1 MEKISEKMYRQ
12 WSFNV
17 ASNNAVSVSA
27 LVGCGAK
34 SPSDW

>member
-1 MEKISEKMYRQ
+1 MEKNSGKMYRQ
-12 WSFNV
+12 CSFNV
-17 ASNNAVSVSA
+17 ASNNAVSVSI